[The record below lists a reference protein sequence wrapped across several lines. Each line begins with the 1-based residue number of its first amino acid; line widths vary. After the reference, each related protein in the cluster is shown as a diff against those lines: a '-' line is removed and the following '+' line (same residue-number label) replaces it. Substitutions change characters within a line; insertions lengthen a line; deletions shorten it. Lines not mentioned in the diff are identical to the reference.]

1 MATGLAAKIA
11 EELGIEAEL
20 IKGASGVFH
29 VIANDTVVF
38 SKVEEQR
45 FPQDIE
51 IIEALRRLGG

>member
-11 EELGIEAEL
+11 EELGIEAQL
-20 IKGASGVFH
+20 IKGAAGVFD
-29 VIANDTVVF
+29 VIADDAVVF
-38 SKVEEQR
+38 SKVQEQR

>member
-11 EELGIEAEL
+11 EELGIEAQL
-20 IKGASGVFH
+20 IKGAAGVFD
-29 VIANDTVVF
+29 VIVDDAVVF

-51 IIEALRRLGG
+51 IIDALRRLGG

>member
-11 EELGIEAEL
+11 EELGIEAQL
-20 IKGASGVFH
+20 IKGAAGVFD
-29 VIANDTVVF
+29 VIVDDTVVF
-38 SKVEEQR
+38 SKVKEQR

>member
-20 IKGASGVFH
+20 IKGAAGVFD
-29 VIANDTVVF
+29 VIADDTVVF
-38 SKVEEQR
+38 CKVEEQR